1 MEYHLNIL
9 KRLDKFKKENSIP
22 NIIFYGEP
30 GSGKRYV
37 VYKYINSIY
46 NNNTDLINKCVLFEN
61 CALGKGINFIRTTL
75 KQFSKTTTI
84 DNHIKII
91 VLYNA
96 DKLTIDAQSAMRRCI
111 ELFNNTTRFFI
122 IIENIQSILQP
133 ILSRF
138 CHIYV
143 PVIKINTIK
152 ISDKYLDKRDIYLN
166 NQFNRLPKQINISKN
181 KTFIDN
187 IYTKGY
193 SCNDLIEVIQKNIS
207 NEHEYYKINNIYKN
221 IKSEIKNENILF
233 NMLLL
238 LYYFRSKNDLENMVF
253 M

>member
-1 MEYHLNIL
+1 MNRHLNIL
-9 KRLDKFKKENSIP
+9 ERLDKFKNENSIP

-46 NNNTDLINKCVLFEN
+46 NNNSDVIKKCVLFEN

-122 IIENIQSILQP
+122 VIENIQRILQP

-138 CHIYV
+138 CHIYI
-143 PVIKINTIK
+143 PVIKMDTIK
-152 ISDKYLDKRDIYLN
+152 ISDDYLDKRELYLN
-166 NQFNRLPKQINISKN
+166 NQFKRLPKQLNINKN
-181 KTFIDN
+181 KIFIDN
-187 IYTKGY
+187 IYNKGY
-193 SCNDLIEVIQKNIS
+193 SCNDLIKVIQN
-207 NEHEYYKINNIYKN
+207 NLANRCEFYKINNIYKN

-238 LYYFRSKNDLENMVF
+238 LYYFRSTNDLENMIF